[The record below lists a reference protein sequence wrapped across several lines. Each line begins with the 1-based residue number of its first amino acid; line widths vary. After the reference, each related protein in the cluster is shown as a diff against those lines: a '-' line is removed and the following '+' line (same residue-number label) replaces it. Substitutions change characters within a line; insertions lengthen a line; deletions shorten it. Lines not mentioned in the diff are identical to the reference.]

1 MVFNVFFLFF
11 AIGHNL
17 LLLVTQRILEFG
29 VPLGLI
35 LGPLLITLYT
45 ADIQDKISAHNLD
58 CMFYSN
64 DSQLYIDIDPLNW
77 STSGRKHPSE
87 VY

>member
-1 MVFNVFFLFF
+1 MLALSAAFDTVDHTILVGRQSHGYFGFYHTVLKWFLMFFLFF

-17 LLLVTQRILEFG
+17 LLLVTQGILEFG

-45 ADIQDKISAHNLD
+45 AAIQD
-58 CMFYSN
+58 
-64 DSQLYIDIDPLNW
+64 
-77 STSGRKHPSE
+77 
-87 VY
+87 

>member
-1 MVFNVFFLFF
+1 MVFNVFFVLRDRTQSVI
-11 AIGHNL
+11 IGN
-17 LLLVTQRILEFG
+17 TKILEFG

-45 ADIQDKISAHNLD
+45 AAIQDKISAHNLD

-64 DSQLYIDIDPLNW
+64 DSQLYIDIDPLN
-77 STSGRKHPSE
+77 
-87 VY
+87 